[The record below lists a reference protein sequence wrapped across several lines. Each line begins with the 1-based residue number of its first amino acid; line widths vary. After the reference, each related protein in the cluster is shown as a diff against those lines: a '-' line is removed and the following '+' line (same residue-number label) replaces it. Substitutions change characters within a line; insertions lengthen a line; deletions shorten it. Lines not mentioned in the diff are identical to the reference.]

1 MIETV
6 HLTQKQF
13 DNLLEYSLTNP
24 TGVTIGKQ
32 WKRRRGDNWYL
43 CEYVK
48 SEQEGYADVVTRLIV
63 IPSTFNIVPE
73 SSEYAWW

>member
-32 WKRRRGDNWYL
+32 WKRLSRGNWYL
-43 CEYVK
+43 CEYVP
-48 SEQEGYADVVTRLIV
+48 SEQGGYADVATKLIA